1 MSFFDGFYVKK
12 FKNNEIYK
20 RIMYTIDT
28 SIYRLLG
35 DKLIT
40 TFTYNKLWAL
50 SLFTVGDLQAMGIK
64 KLWAIPGIGLKVIN
78 DVEHVFATI
87 NSQDP
92 LLEIKQFCGDEIMQ
106 KMVICY
112 AHLCENA
119 GDSKEFQ
126 AIFPS
131 SLDILK
137 FICMKGSHLMS
148 MVDNYP
154 RAASCLYVFLLCL
167 EYLMHDIH
175 NEFSFY
181 VHDNAKHYMHKVG
194 KDALG
199 TLLYSRLS
207 NKNRFLLE
215 LHYAVFKKNFK
226 VIDDVQIFPFVED
239 RLTYEVDMF
248 QSWTYH
254 SFDKIDR
261 FGIEYKLKHF
271 LNDHYPFSLLD
282 FLVEAYTSIDFEH
295 TCLCTI
301 GLFPFMTDKKVSF
314 VIDFHQ
320 ANGYYPMFTLFTDY
334 LDSGMFNERRCFF
347 LEYRGIGTE
356 RRTLQELMKAYN
368 IKSYKLKKY
377 LSFPIGENTEPI
389 TQNEH
394 WKYYDFLY
402 EMPFIGFYSPICKNI
417 LEKEHL
423 QDVIGLM
430 ELIFLRNSCYPL
442 NKQFRKYNYQDRF
455 ILVNAC
461 LFDTKEIAKLVEKMK
476 ELLAT
481 TRFKDEHYQASMF
494 LKELDIQKLGGK
506 EHFISFFTY
515 LMVDIFGLEVDSEGG
530 FVAERNKIS
539 VTYELLD
546 ILKERGKPM
555 RAEEIR
561 DIFLRRCPTYR
572 HLTVNTIRVYLLKM
586 KEVKSIGLSGYYG
599 LASWEHI
606 YWGTMVDKIYEVLS
620 LAGKPLSLMEIYQ
633 QVKAFFPNSTKSSIE
648 ASMRLD
654 ARHRFKYDVEGHVYF
669 LVDHST

>member
-1 MSFFDGFYVKK
+1 
-12 FKNNEIYK
+12 
-20 RIMYTIDT
+20 
-28 SIYRLLG
+28 
-35 DKLIT
+35 
-40 TFTYNKLWAL
+40 
-50 SLFTVGDLQAMGIK
+50 MGIK

-92 LLEIKQFCGDEIMQ
+92 LLEIQQFCGDEIMQ

-119 GDSKEFQ
+119 EDSKEFQ

-199 TLLYSRLS
+199 TLLYSRFS

-226 VIDDVQIFPFVED
+226 GLDSVLIFPFVED

-314 VIDFHQ
+314 VIDFHR

-334 LDSGMFNERRCFF
+334 LYSGMSNERRCFF

-377 LSFPIGENTEPI
+377 LFFPIGENTEPI
-389 TQNEH
+389 TQDEH

-430 ELIFLRNSCYPL
+430 ELVFLRNSCYPL

-461 LFDTKEIAKLVEKMK
+461 LFDTKEIAKLVENMK

-481 TRFKDEHYQASMF
+481 IRFKDEHYQASMF

-515 LMVDIFGLEVDSEGG
+515 LMLDIFGLEVDSEGG

-633 QVKAFFPNSTKSSIE
+633 QVKVFFPNSTKSSIE

>member
-1 MSFFDGFYVKK
+1 
-12 FKNNEIYK
+12 
-20 RIMYTIDT
+20 MYTIDT

-92 LLEIKQFCGDEIMQ
+92 LLEVKQFCGDEIMQ

-175 NEFSFY
+175 NEFSLY

-226 VIDDVQIFPFVED
+226 GLDFVQIFPFVED
-239 RLTYEVDMF
+239 GLTYEVDMF

-254 SFDKIDR
+254 SFDRIDR
-261 FGIEYKLKHF
+261 FGIGYKLKHS

-314 VIDFHQ
+314 VIDFHR

-377 LSFPIGENTEPI
+377 LFFPIGENTEPI
-389 TQNEH
+389 TQDEH

-430 ELIFLRNSCYPL
+430 ELVFLRNSCYPL

-461 LFDTKEIAKLVEKMK
+461 LFDTKEIAKLVEKIK

-481 TRFKDEHYQASMF
+481 TRFKDEHYQTSMF

-515 LMVDIFGLEVDSEGG
+515 LMLDIFGLEVDREGG

-599 LASWEHI
+599 LSSWEHI

-633 QVKAFFPNSTKSSIE
+633 QVKVFFPNSTKSSIE

-654 ARHRFKYDVEGHVYF
+654 ARHRFKYDVEGHVYS

>member
-1 MSFFDGFYVKK
+1 MGS
-12 FKNNEIYK
+12 
-20 RIMYTIDT
+20 
-28 SIYRLLG
+28 
-35 DKLIT
+35 
-40 TFTYNKLWAL
+40 
-50 SLFTVGDLQAMGIK
+50 FTVGDIQAMGIK

-92 LLEIKQFCGDEIMQ
+92 LLEVKQFCGDEIMQ

-119 GDSKEFQ
+119 EDSKEFQ

-154 RAASCLYVFLLCL
+154 RAASCLYVLLLCL
-167 EYLMHDIH
+167 EYLMHDLH

-181 VHDNAKHYMHKVG
+181 VQDNAKQYMHKVG

-226 VIDDVQIFPFVED
+226 GLDFVQIFPFVED
-239 RLTYEVDMF
+239 RLTYEVEMF

-254 SFDKIDR
+254 SFNKLYR
-261 FGIEYKLKHF
+261 FDIEYKLEHS

-314 VIDFHQ
+314 VIDFHR

-334 LDSGMFNERRCFF
+334 LNSGMWNERRCFF

-377 LSFPIGENTEPI
+377 LFFPIGENTEPI
-389 TQNEH
+389 TQDRH

-481 TRFKDEHYQASMF
+481 IRFKDEHYQASMF

-515 LMVDIFGLEVDSEGG
+515 LMLDIFGLEVDREGG

-648 ASMRLD
+648 GSMRLD

>member
-226 VIDDVQIFPFVED
+226 VLDDVQIFPFVED

-347 LEYRGIGTE
+347 LEYRGIWTE

>member
-28 SIYRLLG
+28 SIHRLLG

-87 NSQDP
+87 NSQDH
-92 LLEIKQFCGDEIMQ
+92 LLEVKQFCGDEIMQ

-175 NEFSFY
+175 NEFSLY

-207 NKNRFLLE
+207 NNNRFLLE

-226 VIDDVQIFPFVED
+226 GLDSVQIFPFVED

-314 VIDFHQ
+314 VIDFHR

-334 LDSGMFNERRCFF
+334 LDSGMSNERRCFF

-377 LSFPIGENTEPI
+377 LFFPIGENTEPI
-389 TQNEH
+389 TQDEH

-430 ELIFLRNSCYPL
+430 ELVFLRNSCYPL

-461 LFDTKEIAKLVEKMK
+461 LFDTKEIAKLVEKIK

-481 TRFKDEHYQASMF
+481 IRFKDEHYQASMF

-515 LMVDIFGLEVDSEGG
+515 LMLDIFSLEVDSEGG
-530 FVAERNKIS
+530 FVA
-539 VTYELLD
+539 
-546 ILKERGKPM
+546 
-555 RAEEIR
+555 
-561 DIFLRRCPTYR
+561 
-572 HLTVNTIRVYLLKM
+572 
-586 KEVKSIGLSGYYG
+586 
-599 LASWEHI
+599 
-606 YWGTMVDKIYEVLS
+606 
-620 LAGKPLSLMEIYQ
+620 
-633 QVKAFFPNSTKSSIE
+633 
-648 ASMRLD
+648 
-654 ARHRFKYDVEGHVYF
+654 
-669 LVDHST
+669 

>member
-1 MSFFDGFYVKK
+1 
-12 FKNNEIYK
+12 
-20 RIMYTIDT
+20 
-28 SIYRLLG
+28 
-35 DKLIT
+35 
-40 TFTYNKLWAL
+40 
-50 SLFTVGDLQAMGIK
+50 
-64 KLWAIPGIGLKVIN
+64 
-78 DVEHVFATI
+78 
-87 NSQDP
+87 
-92 LLEIKQFCGDEIMQ
+92 
-106 KMVICY
+106 
-112 AHLCENA
+112 
-119 GDSKEFQ
+119 
-126 AIFPS
+126 
-131 SLDILK
+131 
-137 FICMKGSHLMS
+137 
-148 MVDNYP
+148 
-154 RAASCLYVFLLCL
+154 
-167 EYLMHDIH
+167 MHDLH

-181 VHDNAKHYMHKVG
+181 AQDNAKQYMHKVG

-226 VIDDVQIFPFVED
+226 GLDFVQIFPFVED
-239 RLTYEVDMF
+239 RLTYEVEMF

-254 SFDKIDR
+254 SFNKLYR
-261 FGIEYKLKHF
+261 FDIEYKLEHS

-314 VIDFHQ
+314 VIDFHR

-334 LDSGMFNERRCFF
+334 LNSGMWNERRCFF

-377 LSFPIGENTEPI
+377 LFFPIGENTEPI
-389 TQNEH
+389 TQDEH

-481 TRFKDEHYQASMF
+481 IRFKDEHYLASMF

-515 LMVDIFGLEVDSEGG
+515 LMLDIFGLEVDSEGG

-648 ASMRLD
+648 GSMRLD

>member
-28 SIYRLLG
+28 SIDRLLG

-226 VIDDVQIFPFVED
+226 VLDDVQIFPFVED

>member
-1 MSFFDGFYVKK
+1 
-12 FKNNEIYK
+12 
-20 RIMYTIDT
+20 MYTIDT
-28 SIYRLLG
+28 SIHRLLG

-92 LLEIKQFCGDEIMQ
+92 LLEVKQFCGDEIMQ
-106 KMVICY
+106 KMIICY

-226 VIDDVQIFPFVED
+226 ELDFVQIFPFVED

-254 SFDKIDR
+254 SFDRIDR

-301 GLFPFMTDKKVSF
+301 GLFPFMTDKKVSS
-314 VIDFHQ
+314 VIDFHR

-334 LDSGMFNERRCFF
+334 LDSGMSNERRCFF

-377 LSFPIGENTEPI
+377 LFFPIGENTEPI
-389 TQNEH
+389 TQDEH

-430 ELIFLRNSCYPL
+430 ELVFLRNSCYPL

-506 EHFISFFTY
+506 EHFILY
-515 LMVDIFGLEVDSEGG
+515 LSDVGYLWFGGG
-530 FVAERNKIS
+530 S
-539 VTYELLD
+539 
-546 ILKERGKPM
+546 
-555 RAEEIR
+555 
-561 DIFLRRCPTYR
+561 
-572 HLTVNTIRVYLLKM
+572 
-586 KEVKSIGLSGYYG
+586 
-599 LASWEHI
+599 
-606 YWGTMVDKIYEVLS
+606 
-620 LAGKPLSLMEIYQ
+620 
-633 QVKAFFPNSTKSSIE
+633 
-648 ASMRLD
+648 
-654 ARHRFKYDVEGHVYF
+654 
-669 LVDHST
+669 

>member
-1 MSFFDGFYVKK
+1 
-12 FKNNEIYK
+12 
-20 RIMYTIDT
+20 MYTIDT
-28 SIYRLLG
+28 SIDRLLG

-92 LLEIKQFCGDEIMQ
+92 LLEVKQFCGDEIMQ

-254 SFDKIDR
+254 SFDKFDR
-261 FGIEYKLKHF
+261 FGIEYKLNHS
-271 LNDHYPFSLLD
+271 LNDHYPLSLLD

-377 LSFPIGENTEPI
+377 LFS
-389 TQNEH
+389 Q
-394 WKYYDFLY
+394 
-402 EMPFIGFYSPICKNI
+402 
-417 LEKEHL
+417 
-423 QDVIGLM
+423 
-430 ELIFLRNSCYPL
+430 
-442 NKQFRKYNYQDRF
+442 
-455 ILVNAC
+455 
-461 LFDTKEIAKLVEKMK
+461 
-476 ELLAT
+476 
-481 TRFKDEHYQASMF
+481 
-494 LKELDIQKLGGK
+494 
-506 EHFISFFTY
+506 
-515 LMVDIFGLEVDSEGG
+515 
-530 FVAERNKIS
+530 
-539 VTYELLD
+539 
-546 ILKERGKPM
+546 
-555 RAEEIR
+555 
-561 DIFLRRCPTYR
+561 
-572 HLTVNTIRVYLLKM
+572 
-586 KEVKSIGLSGYYG
+586 
-599 LASWEHI
+599 
-606 YWGTMVDKIYEVLS
+606 
-620 LAGKPLSLMEIYQ
+620 
-633 QVKAFFPNSTKSSIE
+633 
-648 ASMRLD
+648 
-654 ARHRFKYDVEGHVYF
+654 
-669 LVDHST
+669 

>member
-1 MSFFDGFYVKK
+1 MVSMSRNSKTMKYKK
-12 FKNNEIYK
+12 
-20 RIMYTIDT
+20 IMYTIDT

-50 SLFTVGDLQAMGIK
+50 SLFTVGDIQAMGIK

-119 GDSKEFQ
+119 EDSKEFQ

-167 EYLMHDIH
+167 EYLMHDLH

-226 VIDDVQIFPFVED
+226 VLDAVQIFPFVED

-261 FGIEYKLKHF
+261 FGIEYKLKHS

-314 VIDFHQ
+314 VIDFHR

-389 TQNEH
+389 TQDEH

-430 ELIFLRNSCYPL
+430 ELVFLRNSCYPL
-442 NKQFRKYNYQDRF
+442 NKQFRKYKYQDRF
-455 ILVNAC
+455 ILVNAI
-461 LFDTKEIAKLVEKMK
+461 LFDIEEIAKLVEKMI

-481 TRFKDEHYQASMF
+481 IRFKDEHYQASMF

-506 EHFISFFTY
+506 EHFMSFFTY
-515 LMVDIFGLEVDSEGG
+515 LMLDIFGLEVDSEGG

-648 ASMRLD
+648 GSMRLD
-654 ARHRFKYDVEGHVYF
+654 ARHRFKYDVERHVYF

>member
-1 MSFFDGFYVKK
+1 
-12 FKNNEIYK
+12 
-20 RIMYTIDT
+20 
-28 SIYRLLG
+28 
-35 DKLIT
+35 
-40 TFTYNKLWAL
+40 
-50 SLFTVGDLQAMGIK
+50 MGIK

-92 LLEIKQFCGDEIMQ
+92 LLEVKQFCGDEIMQ

-119 GDSKEFQ
+119 EDSKEFQ

-167 EYLMHDIH
+167 EYLMHDLH

-181 VHDNAKHYMHKVG
+181 VQDNAKQYMHKVG

-226 VIDDVQIFPFVED
+226 GLDFVQIFPFVED
-239 RLTYEVDMF
+239 RLTYEVEMF

-254 SFDKIDR
+254 SFNKLYR
-261 FGIEYKLKHF
+261 FDIEYKLEHS

-314 VIDFHQ
+314 VIDFHR

-334 LDSGMFNERRCFF
+334 LNSGMWNERRCFF

-377 LSFPIGENTEPI
+377 LFFPIGENTEPI
-389 TQNEH
+389 TQDGH

-481 TRFKDEHYQASMF
+481 IRFKDEHYQASMF

-515 LMVDIFGLEVDSEGG
+515 LMLDIFGLEVDREGG

-599 LASWEHI
+599 LSSWEHI

-633 QVKAFFPNSTKSSIE
+633 QVKAFFPNSTKSSME
-648 ASMRLD
+648 GSMRLD

>member
-1 MSFFDGFYVKK
+1 
-12 FKNNEIYK
+12 
-20 RIMYTIDT
+20 MYTIDT

-92 LLEIKQFCGDEIMQ
+92 LLEVKQFCGDEIMQ

-119 GDSKEFQ
+119 EDSKEFQ

-167 EYLMHDIH
+167 EYLMHDLH

-181 VHDNAKHYMHKVG
+181 VQDNAKQYMHKVG

-226 VIDDVQIFPFVED
+226 GLDFVQIFPFVED
-239 RLTYEVDMF
+239 RLTYEVEMF

-254 SFDKIDR
+254 SFNKLYR
-261 FGIEYKLKHF
+261 FDIEYKLEHS

-314 VIDFHQ
+314 VIDFHR

-334 LDSGMFNERRCFF
+334 LNSGMWNERRCFF

-377 LSFPIGENTEPI
+377 LFFPIGENTEPI
-389 TQNEH
+389 TQDEH

-430 ELIFLRNSCYPL
+430 ELVFLRNSCYPL

-461 LFDTKEIAKLVEKMK
+461 LFDTKEIAKLVEKIK

-481 TRFKDEHYQASMF
+481 IRFKDEHYQASMF

-515 LMVDIFGLEVDSEGG
+515 LMLDIFGLEVDREGG

-620 LAGKPLSLMEIYQ
+620 LAGKSLSLMEIYQ
-633 QVKAFFPNSTKSSIE
+633 QVKVFFPNSTKSSIE

-654 ARHRFKYDVEGHVYF
+654 ARHRFKYDVEGHVYS
-669 LVDHST
+669 LVDHSIL

>member
-1 MSFFDGFYVKK
+1 M
-12 FKNNEIYK
+12 
-20 RIMYTIDT
+20 
-28 SIYRLLG
+28 
-35 DKLIT
+35 
-40 TFTYNKLWAL
+40 
-50 SLFTVGDLQAMGIK
+50 
-64 KLWAIPGIGLKVIN
+64 
-78 DVEHVFATI
+78 
-87 NSQDP
+87 
-92 LLEIKQFCGDEIMQ
+92 
-106 KMVICY
+106 
-112 AHLCENA
+112 
-119 GDSKEFQ
+119 
-126 AIFPS
+126 
-131 SLDILK
+131 
-137 FICMKGSHLMS
+137 
-148 MVDNYP
+148 
-154 RAASCLYVFLLCL
+154 
-167 EYLMHDIH
+167 
-175 NEFSFY
+175 
-181 VHDNAKHYMHKVG
+181 
-194 KDALG
+194 
-199 TLLYSRLS
+199 
-207 NKNRFLLE
+207 LE

-226 VIDDVQIFPFVED
+226 GLDSVQIFPFVED

-314 VIDFHQ
+314 VIDFHR
-320 ANGYYPMFTLFTDY
+320 ANGYYPMFILFTDY
-334 LDSGMFNERRCFF
+334 LDSGMSNERRCFF
-347 LEYRGIGTE
+347 LEYRGIGTD
-356 RRTLQELMKAYN
+356 RRTLQELMEAYN

-389 TQNEH
+389 TQDEH
-394 WKYYDFLY
+394 WNFYDFLY

-515 LMVDIFGLEVDSEGG
+515 LMLDIFGLEVDREGG

-572 HLTVNTIRVYLLKM
+572 HLSVNTIRVYLLKM

-599 LASWEHI
+599 LATWEHI

-633 QVKAFFPNSTKSSIE
+633 QVKVFFPNSTKSSIE

>member
-1 MSFFDGFYVKK
+1 
-12 FKNNEIYK
+12 
-20 RIMYTIDT
+20 MYTIDT

-92 LLEIKQFCGDEIMQ
+92 LLEVKQFCGDEIMQ

-175 NEFSFY
+175 NEFSLY

-254 SFDKIDR
+254 SFDKFDR
-261 FGIEYKLKHF
+261 FGIEYKLNHS
-271 LNDHYPFSLLD
+271 LNDHYPLSLLD

-314 VIDFHQ
+314 VIDFHR

-389 TQNEH
+389 TQDEH

-442 NKQFRKYNYQDRF
+442 NKQFRKYKYQDRF
-455 ILVNAC
+455 ILVNAI
-461 LFDTKEIAKLVEKMK
+461 LFDIEEIAKLVEKMK

-481 TRFKDEHYQASMF
+481 TRFNDEHYQASMF

-515 LMVDIFGLEVDSEGG
+515 LMLDIFGLEVDSEGG

-633 QVKAFFPNSTKSSIE
+633 QVKVFFPNSTKSSIE
-648 ASMRLD
+648 GSMRLD